1 MGAAMLAVTTLAGVL
16 MFGVVRR
23 EKHPPTL

>member
-1 MGAAMLAVTTLAGVL
+1 MVVVTVLASVL

-23 EKHPPTL
+23 DPSVGLD